1 MTNILSKLNIF
12 ANQVTVTVTT
22 TTDVCLSDVL
32 LCALCLHL
40 LLNLLPL
47 LLPLHTH
54 RPVLTNH
61 PNTEVYRSVGELRRD
76 DGQDR
81 QTYEG
86 SQHVE
91 SSPESQC
98 YY

>member
-12 ANQVTVTVTT
+12 ANQVTVTETT

-40 LLNLLPL
+40 LLHLLPL

-61 PNTEVYRSVGELRRD
+61 PATEVYRSVL
-76 DGQDR
+76 
-81 QTYEG
+81 
-86 SQHVE
+86 
-91 SSPESQC
+91 
-98 YY
+98 